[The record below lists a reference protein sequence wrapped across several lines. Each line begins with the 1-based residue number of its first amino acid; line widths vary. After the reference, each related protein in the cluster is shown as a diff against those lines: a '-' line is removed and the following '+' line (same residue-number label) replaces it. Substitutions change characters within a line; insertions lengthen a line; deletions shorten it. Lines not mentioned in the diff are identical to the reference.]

1 MSIEPSSYPNHP
13 RNNGKVFAGLI
24 LLAVGSLLL
33 IRQFSYFFFP
43 DWLFSW
49 PVLLIAIG
57 LFNGFKH
64 DFKKPSW
71 FIMVLIG
78 VVFLSG
84 RIMPWFNLRA
94 YLWPIAIIGL
104 GLWLILRRNYT
115 PRFNEKWQA
124 GQTGQPGFNTP
135 EADYV
140 VKPDGTTSANEPF
153 TTTADAHTSNT
164 YKGDDYIDA
173 TSVFGGIKKVI
184 LSKDFK
190 GGEIVN
196 ICGGAE
202 LDFTCADIN
211 GVVIIDITQLFGGI
225 KMIVPPHWQVR
236 SDVAAIFAGIDDKRF
251 GNAAP
256 QSPDKILVLKGTSI
270 FAGIDVRSF

>member
-1 MSIEPSSYPNHP
+1 MSIEPSYPNRP

-33 IRQFSYFFFP
+33 IRQFTFFFFP

-84 RIMPWFNLRA
+84 RIMPWFDLRD
-94 YLWPIAIIGL
+94 YIWPIAIIAL
-104 GLWLILRRNYT
+104 GLWLIVRRNHT
-115 PRFNEKWQA
+115 PRFDKKWQS
-124 GQTGQPGFNTP
+124 GQMVQPGTDIP
-135 EADYV
+135 EADYI

-153 TTTADAHTSNT
+153 TADAKDSGT
-164 YKGDDYIDA
+164 YKGDDYIDT

-196 ICGGAE
+196 IFGGAE
-202 LDFTCADIN
+202 LDFTRADIN
-211 GVVIIDITQLFGGI
+211 GVVVIDIVQLFGGI

-251 GNAAP
+251 GNVTP